1 VVTLAMKGIRFSYG
15 PREVLR
21 GVDLTVSPGT
31 CVAVVGAN
39 GSGKSTL
46 VRLALGREQ
55 PSDGQVLLD
64 GRQVDDDE
72 PWIRSCV
79 AALNGPASHYHD
91 LTVREHL
98 ELVALAHETSDAPVV
113 IDETLSQTGLDGVQN
128 VFPQHLSSGQAQ
140 ALRVAALRVRPRQV
154 VVLDEPEQ
162 HLDFRARS
170 ALAQWVVNEC
180 QAGVAVLLI
189 SHDPTVVR
197 ACADQ
202 VVVLAEGTIQT
213 KIPMSRSAPAGDPA
227 DELGPRPTEE
237 EMSVNSDL
245 AWVRWVQ

>member
-1 VVTLAMKGIRFSYG
+1 MATLSMKGIRFSYG

-21 GVDLTVSPGT
+21 GVDLTVSPGA
-31 CVAVVGAN
+31 CVAIVGAN

-46 VRLALGREQ
+46 VSLAIGREQ
-55 PSDGQVLLD
+55 PAEGQVLLD

-79 AALNGPASHYHD
+79 AALSGPASHYHD

-98 ELVALAHETSDAPVV
+98 ELVALAHETADANAV

-128 VFPQHLSSGQAQ
+128 VFPQHLSSGQSQ
-140 ALRVAALRVRPRQV
+140 ALRVAVLRVRPRQV

-170 ALAQWVVNEC
+170 ALAQWVVREC

-197 ACADQ
+197 ACADE
-202 VVVLAEGTIQT
+202 VVVLAEGAIQT
-213 KIPMSRSAPAGDPA
+213 KIPMARSTSASDPA
-227 DELGPRPTEE
+227 DGLSPPTEA

-245 AWVRWVQ
+245 AWVKWVQ